1 MYYNANI
8 LFVYK
13 TDFALFLPTV
23 VQLGFSQMAYEV
35 VEGGNVEIC
44 LSLQLEGDVLGTVE
58 LEKEIVAS
66 VESSDGTAICKYGE
80 EFTYISHTHTESL
93 QQ

>member
-23 VQLGFSQMAYEV
+23 VQLGFSQTAYEV

-44 LSLQLEGDVLGTVE
+44 LGLQLEGDVLATVE

-66 VESSDGTAICKYGE
+66 VESSDGTAICKFGE
-80 EFTYISHTHTESL
+80 EFTCISHTHAESL